1 MGVVEMKPID
11 ISKLNEALMLIN
23 EHLILDDAPATEIV
37 VCGGSALIATG
48 LVPRT
53 TQDVDIVAL
62 MKAEV
67 LVDSEPLP
75 EYLIEAAD
83 RVGKVLNLPV
93 DWLNNGPASQFQM
106 GLPQGFQERLT
117 TVIVGKK
124 LTVHYIGRYDQIF
137 FKTFASA
144 DRGGY
149 HVSDLKALNPTE
161 EELIAAAKWCM
172 TQDTSVAFR
181 MILKDMFKQLGWQN
195 ASEQI

>member
-1 MGVVEMKPID
+1 MKPID
-11 ISKLNEALMLIN
+11 ISKLNEALLLN
-23 EHLILDDAPATEIV
+23 EQLILTDAPATEIV

-62 MKAEV
+62 IQSDV
-67 LVDSEPLP
+67 LIDSEPLP
-75 EYLIEAAD
+75 DYLLNAAD
-83 RVGKVLNLPV
+83 NVGTILSLPA

-149 HVSDLKALNPTE
+149 HVSDLKALNPAD
-161 EELIAAAKWCM
+161 EELIAAARWCM
-172 TQDTSVAFR
+172 TQDTSEAFR

-195 ASEQI
+195 VSEQI

>member
-1 MGVVEMKPID
+1 MKPID

-48 LVPRT
+48 LVSRT

-83 RVGKVLNLPV
+83 RVGKILNLPV
-93 DWLNNGPASQFQM
+93 DWLNNGPALQFQM

-117 TVIVGKK
+117 TGNR
-124 LTVHYIGRYDQIF
+124 GPIF
-137 FKTFASA
+137 TFT
-144 DRGGY
+144 
-149 HVSDLKALNPTE
+149 KALIRFYQFCCRYCTVAVGNDSMVNKV
-161 EELIAAAKWCM
+161 AK
-172 TQDTSVAFR
+172 
-181 MILKDMFKQLGWQN
+181 
-195 ASEQI
+195 

>member
-1 MGVVEMKPID
+1 MKPID
-11 ISKLNEALMLIN
+11 VSKLNEALQLLN
-23 EHLILDDAPATEIV
+23 EQLILSDAPATEIV

-75 EYLIEAAD
+75 KYLIEAAD

-117 TVIVGKK
+117 TVVVGAK

-149 HVSDLKALNPTE
+149 HVSDLKALNPTAD
-161 EELIAAAKWCM
+161 ELVAAAKWCM
-172 TQDTSVAFR
+172 TQDTSEAFR
-181 MILKDMFKQLGWQN
+181 MILKDMFNQLGWQN
-195 ASEQI
+195 VSEQI

>member
-1 MGVVEMKPID
+1 MKPID
-11 ISKLNEALMLIN
+11 VSKLNEALQLLN
-23 EHLILDDAPATEIV
+23 EQLILIDAPATEIV

-75 EYLIEAAD
+75 DYLLNAAGN
-83 RVGKVLNLPV
+83 VGIILSLPA

-106 GLPQGFQERLT
+106 GLPSGFQERLT
-117 TVIVGKK
+117 TVVVGAK

-149 HVSDLKALNPTE
+149 HVSDLKALNPAD
-161 EELIAAAKWCM
+161 EELIAAARWCM
-172 TQDTSVAFR
+172 TQGYV
-181 MILKDMFKQLGWQN
+181 
-195 ASEQI
+195 

>member
-1 MGVVEMKPID
+1 MKPID
-11 ISKLNEALMLIN
+11 ISKLNEALLLLN
-23 EHLILDDAPATEIV
+23 EQLILTDAPATEIV

-62 MKAEV
+62 IQSNV
-67 LVDSEPLP
+67 LIDSEPLP
-75 EYLIEAAD
+75 DYLLNAAD
-83 RVGKVLNLPV
+83 NVGTILSLPA

-106 GLPQGFQERLT
+106 GLPSGFQERLT
-117 TVIVGKK
+117 TVVVGAK

-149 HVSDLKALNPTE
+149 HVSDLKALNPAD
-161 EELIAAAKWCM
+161 EELIAAARWCM
-172 TQDTSVAFR
+172 TQDTSEAFR

-195 ASEQI
+195 VSEQI

>member
-1 MGVVEMKPID
+1 M
-11 ISKLNEALMLIN
+11 NEALLLLN
-23 EHLILDDAPATEIV
+23 EQLILTDAPATEIV

-62 MKAEV
+62 IQSNV
-67 LVDSEPLP
+67 LIDSEPLP
-75 EYLIEAAD
+75 DYLLDAAD
-83 RVGKVLNLPV
+83 NVGTILSLPA

-106 GLPQGFQERLT
+106 GLSPGFQERLT
-117 TVIVGKK
+117 TVVVGKK

-172 TQDTSVAFR
+172 TQDTSEAFR
-181 MILKDMFKQLGWQN
+181 MILKDMFNQLGWQN
-195 ASEQI
+195 VSEQI

>member
-1 MGVVEMKPID
+1 MKTID
-11 ISKLNEALMLIN
+11 VSKLNEALQLLN
-23 EHLILDDAPATEIV
+23 EQLILIDAPATEIV

-62 MKAEV
+62 MQAEV

-75 EYLIEAAD
+75 DYLLNAAGN
-83 RVGKVLNLPV
+83 VGTILSLPA

-106 GLPQGFQERLT
+106 GLPPGFQERLT
-117 TVIVGKK
+117 TVVVGKK

-149 HVSDLKALNPTE
+149 HVSDLKALNPAD
-161 EELIAAAKWCM
+161 EELIAAAKWCI
-172 TQDTSVAFR
+172 TQDASEAFR

-195 ASEQI
+195 VSEQI